1 MVRFAFYGRVS
12 TEDQQD
18 PEASRNWQ
26 KARAQALIDR
36 HGEIVAE
43 FFDVGQSRSIPWKR
57 RPQAARLL
65 EAMRNPER
73 GFEAV
78 VIGEPQ
84 RAFYGNQ
91 YGLTFP
97 VFVHYGVGLWVPE
110 VGGAVDPDSEA
121 HDLVMSVF
129 GGMSKGERNRIK
141 IRVRSA
147 MTAQAS
153 VEGRFLSG
161 RPPYGYRLVD
171 AGPHP
176 NPAKAAD
183 GKRLHRLEPDPATAP
198 VVRRIFTE
206 YVAGRGIF
214 AIAEALARDGIP
226 SPSAADPGRNPHRS
240 GIAWSKSAIRVILS
254 NPRYTGRQVW
264 NKQRKDEVLIDV
276 EDVALGHVSKMR
288 WNERDQWVWSEEI
301 VHDPLIDTDTFDRA
315 QQVMAANGAGR
326 TTRERHRT
334 HYRYVLRGLLH
345 CGVCGRRMQGQQSR
359 DMLYYRCRFPN
370 EYGLANKIQHPRNV
384 YLAERDLLEPLD
396 EWLSASFAP
405 HRLADTVDALY
416 RAQPDTDLDPA
427 ATAAARLIEDCDQK
441 LARHRAALEAGA
453 DPQLVAKWMAEV
465 QARRAE
471 ALARSHTVTA
481 QRPMTRD
488 EIQTLVE
495 SLGTIRQAITD
506 ADPDDK
512 ADIYRRLGLR
522 LTYQPGQRTVRAETL
537 LDPHSWGYGACPRG
551 ESNTRSQHPCTGCVF
566 MRQTIAA
573 TRVQAPAGSRSHAQ
587 SKSSYTPTDLV
598 RSLRVGSS
606 VSAARSRR
614 ASVETGVQ
622 AIL

>member
-1 MVRFAFYGRVS
+1 MAIRFAFYGRVS

-26 KARAQALIDR
+26 KARARGLTDR
-36 HGEIVAE
+36 HGAIVAE
-43 FFDVGQSRSIPWKR
+43 FFDIGQSRSIPWKR

-65 EAMRNPER
+65 EAMRDPDR
-73 GFEAV
+73 GFDAV

-97 VFVHYGVGLWVPE
+97 VFAHYGVGLWVPE

-147 MTAQAS
+147 MAAQAS
-153 VEGRFLSG
+153 VEGRFLGG
-161 RPPYGYRLVD
+161 RPPYGYRLAD

-183 GKRLHRLEPDPATAP
+183 GKRLHRLEPDPTTAP

-206 YVAGRGIF
+206 YLGGRGIF
-214 AIAEALARDGIP
+214 AIAEALTRDEIP
-226 SPSAADPGRNPHRS
+226 SPSASDPNRNPHRS

-276 EDVALGHVSKMR
+276 DDVALGHVTTMR
-288 WNERDQWVWSEEI
+288 WNERHKWVWSDNI

-315 QQVMAANGAGR
+315 QQVMAAKGAGR

-334 HYRYVLRGLLH
+334 RHHYVLRGLLH
-345 CGVCGRRMQGQQSR
+345 CGLCGRRMQGQQSR

-370 EYGLANKIQHPRNV
+370 EYGLANKIEHPRNI
-384 YLAERDLLEPLD
+384 YLAERELLDPLD
-396 EWLSASFAP
+396 QWLSNCFAP
-405 HRLADTVDALY
+405 HRLADTLDQLY
-416 RAQPDTDLDPA
+416 RTQPDTDLDPA
-427 ATAAARLIEDCDQK
+427 ALAAARTLEECDHK

-453 DPQLVAKWMAEV
+453 DPQLVATWMTEV

-471 ALARSHTVTA
+471 ALTRSQTVTTR
-481 QRPMTRD
+481 RPMTRD
-488 EIQTLVE
+488 EIHTLIE
-495 SLGTIRQAITD
+495 NLGDIRQVLTE

-512 ADIYRRLGLR
+512 ADIYRQLGLR
-522 LTYQPGQRTVRAETL
+522 LTYQPGQRTVRAETS
-537 LDPHSWGYGACPRG
+537 LDPHSWGYGTCPRRNLHANHTLCLPG
-551 ESNTRSQHPCTGCVF
+551 RRLSTRPAGTALVGQVVVPADLRKH
-566 MRQTIAA
+566 AA
-573 TRVQAPAGSRSHAQ
+573 GRPGQAPQRLSRLSQISH
-587 SKSSYTPTDLV
+587 SCP
-598 RSLRVGSS
+598 
-606 VSAARSRR
+606 
-614 ASVETGVQ
+614 
-622 AIL
+622 